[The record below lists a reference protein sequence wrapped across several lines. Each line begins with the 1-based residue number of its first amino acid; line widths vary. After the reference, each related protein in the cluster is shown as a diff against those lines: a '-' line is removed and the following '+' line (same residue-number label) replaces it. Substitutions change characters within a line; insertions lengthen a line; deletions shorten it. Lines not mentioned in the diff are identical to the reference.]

1 LNQEETINHD
11 ALSSTKRKIDQ
22 IEKDLKKESQED
34 TLEKISPIKE
44 SVQEDYRKMI
54 LIQDDV
60 NINENPLTDRAVK
73 QEEEEKIDQTYF
85 SKLLSKS
92 RTEVS

>member
-1 LNQEETINHD
+1 MNQEETINND
-11 ALSSTKRKIDQ
+11 VLSSTKRKIDQ
-22 IEKDLKKESQED
+22 IEKNLKKESQED

-60 NINENPLTDRAVK
+60 NINEDPLTDRAVK

>member
-1 LNQEETINHD
+1 MNQEETINHD

>member
-1 LNQEETINHD
+1 MNQEETINND

-22 IEKDLKKESQED
+22 IEKNLKKESQED

-60 NINENPLTDRAVK
+60 NINEDPLTDRAVK